1 MLDNGGRHLRVT
13 AVSFG
18 DVAGLQAVEPDAV
31 GYLVVV
37 VCKYAHHNTN
47 FLGIVKNYPY
57 FCNQLT
63 EMG

>member
-1 MLDNGGRHLRVT
+1 MCQILNFDTHPL
-13 AVSFG
+13 VS

-31 GYLVVV
+31 GDLVV
-37 VCKYAHHNTN
+37 VCKYAHHNAN

>member
-1 MLDNGGRHLRVT
+1 MCQILNFDTHPL
-13 AVSFG
+13 VS

-31 GYLVVV
+31 GYLGVV
-37 VCKYAHHNTN
+37 VCKYAHHNAN

>member
-1 MLDNGGRHLRVT
+1 MCQILNFDTHPLVR
-13 AVSFG
+13 

-37 VCKYAHHNTN
+37 VVCKYAHHNAN

-57 FCNQLT
+57 FCNRLT
-63 EMG
+63 EIG

>member
-1 MLDNGGRHLRVT
+1 MCQILNFDTHPL
-13 AVSFG
+13 VS

-37 VCKYAHHNTN
+37 VCKYAHHNAN

-57 FCNQLT
+57 FCNQFT
-63 EMG
+63 EIG